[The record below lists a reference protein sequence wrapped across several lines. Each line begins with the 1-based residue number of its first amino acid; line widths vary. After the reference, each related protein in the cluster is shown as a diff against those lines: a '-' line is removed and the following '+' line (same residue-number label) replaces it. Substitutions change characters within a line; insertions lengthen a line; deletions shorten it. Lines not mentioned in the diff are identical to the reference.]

1 MQEFSSGI
9 SENVTWNGDQPISMG
24 IVGLSLWIDAFFG
37 MSFDTVNII
46 CVFCVFQ
53 FEVGEMIVL
62 QSIQGPCIVGQ
73 RNFRWWQWN
82 YTDSAYFDGKNS

>member
-1 MQEFSSGI
+1 MQEFSS
-9 SENVTWNGDQPISMG
+9 ENVTGNGDQHISMG

-53 FEVGEMIVL
+53 FEVGVMIEL
-62 QSIQGPCIVGQ
+62 QSIQGTVHYWSEEVY
-73 RNFRWWQWN
+73 NV
-82 YTDSAYFDGKNS
+82 AMK

>member
-53 FEVGEMIVL
+53 FGVGVMIEL
-62 QSIQGPCIVGQ
+62 QSILWCGVSLIRGSLQCCNEIAIL
-73 RNFRWWQWN
+73 
-82 YTDSAYFDGKNS
+82 SLIC